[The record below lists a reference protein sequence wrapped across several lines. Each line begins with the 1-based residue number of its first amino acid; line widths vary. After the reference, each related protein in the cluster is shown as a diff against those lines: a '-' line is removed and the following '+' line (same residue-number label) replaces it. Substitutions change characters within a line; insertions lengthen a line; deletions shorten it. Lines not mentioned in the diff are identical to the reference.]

1 MVQVYVY
8 KLETRDSWKAG
19 LGSNV
24 KISILSRK
32 ITWGILTVHK

>member
-1 MVQVYVY
+1 MMQVCVY
-8 KLETRDSWKAG
+8 ELETRHSWKAG

-32 ITWGILTVHK
+32 IT